1 MNMRKLS
8 NFQPK
13 HHGRGSALGA
23 THPLP
28 IVIESLSGFPAHS
41 DAWPCYSGIFTGH
54 MILVP
59 SKDDAEALHRMGCFG
74 NPVTRKFNSLSE
86 HPPILRQRQFER
98 RNKWA
103 KLLGE
108 RQARKE
114 SSESEEEFEVP
125 DISELRVPAEDEDL
139 IDQEEREPENNVS
152 SKSTESDDVI
162 VEEEVQIR
170 KRRGW
175 LPSLSDWIN
184 LKEDMP
190 FFDDQKSPNT
200 HVIEV
205 DDEITI
211 LNGDGEFPS
220 APNKESLIKSS
231 DDDIEIIMDDRETD
245 IMEVPNDE
253 EMKNSSPLGEEEE
266 GMVVDDN
273 FTPHLGDANNSVAIV
288 INDTDCLGSRDDL
301 IKHWKPQLVP
311 HAFKSCDESSNLS
324 LEEGFFLSWALN
336 CLQISASKKILC
348 EHENN
353 NRSSPQPGPSG
364 LQLNEAL
371 IELQP
376 TFSWDLFCQVEPNFP
391 ARYAVY
397 HHLRS
402 KGWVVKS
409 GSKFGA
415 EFVVYKDGPSQYHA
429 SSVVVIET
437 HLKRLQ
443 WQRLLTLN
451 RIAETT
457 SKEVV
462 ICRVSWPRECP
473 TDAISWLSKVSISDR
488 VFKRHSL
495 KRPSNGEKDSDSFTR
510 SDSDCSDG

>member
-1 MNMRKLS
+1 MRKLS

-13 HHGRGSALGA
+13 HHGRGSASGA

-28 IVIESLSGFPAHS
+28 IVIESLSGFPARS

-59 SKDDAEALHRMGCFG
+59 SKDDGEALHRMGCFG

-114 SSESEEEFEVP
+114 SSESEEELEVP

-139 IDQEEREPENNVS
+139 IDQEERVPEKSVS
-152 SKSTESDDVI
+152 SKSIESDDVI
-162 VEEEVQIR
+162 VEQE
-170 KRRGW
+170 K
-175 LPSLSDWIN
+175 L
-184 LKEDMP
+184 
-190 FFDDQKSPNT
+190 PNT
-200 HVIEV
+200 QVIEV

-211 LNGDGEFPS
+211 LNEDEEFPG
-220 APNKESLIKSS
+220 APNNGRQAKESLIKSS

-245 IMEVPNDE
+245 IMEMPNDE
-253 EMKNSSPLGEEEE
+253 EMKNSSPLDEEEE
-266 GMVVDDN
+266 GMVVDEN
-273 FTPHLGDANNSVAIV
+273 FTPHLGDANNSLAIV

-311 HAFKSCDESSNLS
+311 HEFKSCDESSNLS
-324 LEEGFFLSWALN
+324 IEEGFFLSWALN

-415 EFVVYKDGPSQYHA
+415 EFVVYKDGPSHYHA

-457 SKEVV
+457 SKV
-462 ICRVSWPRECP
+462 
-473 TDAISWLSKVSISDR
+473 LY
-488 VFKRHSL
+488 SL
-495 KRPSNGEKDSDSFTR
+495 KKRYRINKFLCLTGGSHLQSVMATGMSH
-510 SDSDCSDG
+510 